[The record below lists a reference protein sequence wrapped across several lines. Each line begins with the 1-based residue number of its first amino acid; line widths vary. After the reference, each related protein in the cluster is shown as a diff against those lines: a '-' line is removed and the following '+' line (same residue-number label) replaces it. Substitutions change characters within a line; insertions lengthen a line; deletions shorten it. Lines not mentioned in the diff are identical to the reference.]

1 MAAASSFL
9 SSGEIDEGI
18 SDLLEQWEGEIA
30 ANRQAGRKTISSAA
44 EVGRRLKEIAK
55 MADDA
60 DGLQSFEITSLRKIL
75 RAWAENKI
83 PAGTSF
89 MAPRAHK
96 VPKNIL
102 LDLARQMGVDA
113 SAANT
118 GTVIVARMMETPSE
132 VRIRQGESSDIR
144 APDPSKSERLID
156 PEDPPKVKQTEPVKA
171 QKPVKAPK
179 KPVKAPK
186 KPAPPVPKTLPG
198 GDILGLGEMQEAA
211 KIIPTAKEARR
222 GNLRLIN
229 LRLNGAMRRVGS
241 DRAKEI
247 KIATDA
253 LFRIFT
259 IGVDPSKPGRSGKS
273 ILGFAL
279 PAAHLPGYNFCGPGT
294 DVMGNLLAGRKPI
307 NKLDEACM
315 EHDLQYLRIGTI
327 LNKAKRKEAVQAADA
342 ALIEESRRIAS
353 GPKSSLQED
362 ATKVNGVMRAKALS
376 GVSDFFLDLKAPPL
390 EGDRKAAVKNLF
402 LSLAHEGSD
411 IAGNPERLEEVLP
424 IVEPLGAAADPAPA
438 APTEAADEKK
448 GDEEP
453 TPGGVADGGASV
465 SETAPVLP
473 PEAAAAVAATIPQP
487 QAPPRAAVQPVD
499 EQGRATLPGAGAPP
513 IVGERSMRPMAFRM
527 EGDEVDLTDEQKR
540 QNQLWLENFTWID
553 EGHGLG
559 NQERLPWNLGGGKA
573 KNSLFTAQ
581 QVNELIRL
589 SGDLYNGDQE
599 IREVPQ
605 VSKRTREIYR
615 QPMIS
620 TNMRQ
625 QEFVRNGAMPAGR
638 GRPIQMYRRTQT
650 TPFAFRNARQTH
662 LIHPDVV
669 DGKRI

>member
-1 MAAASSFL
+1 MATASGDL
-9 SSGEIDEGI
+9 SSGEIGEEI
-18 SDLLEQWEGEIA
+18 SELLEQWEGEIA
-30 ANRQAGRKTISSAA
+30 ANRQAGKKTISSAA

-60 DGLQSFEITSLRKIL
+60 DGLQGFEISKFRKIL

-83 PAGTSF
+83 PSGASF
-89 MAPRAHK
+89 MAPRSHK
-96 VPKNIL
+96 VPKEVL
-102 LDLARQMGVDA
+102 FDLAKEMGVDV
-113 SAANT
+113 SAAST

-132 VRIRQGESSDIR
+132 VRVRQGESSDIR
-144 APDPSKSERLID
+144 APDPSKAERLID

-171 QKPVKAPK
+171 QKPVEAPK
-179 KPVKAPK
+179 KLVKKPK
-186 KPAPPVPKTLPG
+186 KPAKAP
-198 GDILGLGEMQEAA
+198 A
-211 KIIPTAKEARR
+211 KPAKVAS
-222 GNLRLIN
+222 LSKIN
-229 LRLNGAMRRVGS
+229 LRLNTAMRKEGGI
-241 DRAKEI
+241 RAFEI
-247 KIATDA
+247 KTMTDA
-253 LFRIFT
+253 LLRILT
-259 IGVDPSKPGRSGKS
+259 AGVDPSRPGRSGRSIIETVVPKS
-273 ILGFAL
+273 LT
-279 PAAHLPGYNFCGPGT
+279 HLQGYNFCGPRT
-294 DVMGNLLAGRKPI
+294 DVMGNLLAGLKPI

-315 EHDLQYLRIGTI
+315 EHDIAYLEAGTVSD
-327 LNKAKRKEAVQAADA
+327 RETRRTMVERADA
-342 ALIEESRRIAS
+342 RLSEESRRIAETNE
-353 GPKSSLQED
+353 GALQRQ
-362 ATKVNGVMRAKALS
+362 ATQVNGAMLVKI
-376 GVSDFFLDLKAPPL
+376 GIGIPDWFLDLEAPPL
-390 EGDRKAAVKNLF
+390 EKDRATAVENLF
-402 LSLAHEGSD
+402 LSLAREGSN
-411 IAGNPERLEEVLP
+411 IAGNPKRLEEVLP
-424 IVEPLGAAADPAPA
+424 TVEPLGGAADPAPA
-438 APTEAADEKK
+438 APTGAAEETK

-473 PEAAAAVAATIPQP
+473 PAAAAAVAATIPQP
-487 QAPPRAAVQPVD
+487 QAPPRAAVRPVD

-513 IVGERSMRPMAFRM
+513 IVGERSMRPMAFKM
-527 EGDEVDLTDEQKR
+527 EGDEVELTDEQKR

>member
-1 MAAASSFL
+1 MAAAAGDITLDDLIDKASDEKTRPKTNKEMTADFDTLLRILPKRPSDEEESKVGKLFAL
-9 SSGEIDEGI
+9 WSPLRNTSGG
-18 SDLLEQWEGEIA
+18 SLFAGSGA
-30 ANRQAGRKTISSAA
+30 VTKANMVK
-44 EVGRRLKEIAK
+44 
-55 MADDA
+55 
-60 DGLQSFEITSLRKIL
+60 
-75 RAWAENKI
+75 
-83 PAGTSF
+83 
-89 MAPRAHK
+89 
-96 VPKNIL
+96 
-102 LDLARQMGVDA
+102 LATMLGVDKVGQW
-113 SAANT
+113 SAIKNRIQ
-118 GTVIVARMMETPSE
+118 TVDDPLSE
-132 VRIRQGESSDIR
+132 LEGGE
-144 APDPSKSERLID
+144 AE
-156 PEDPPKVKQTEPVKA
+156 EV
-171 QKPVKAPK
+171 
-179 KPVKAPK
+179 K
-186 KPAPPVPKTLPG
+186 KPAPPVPETSPG
-198 GDILGLGEMQEAA
+198 GDIPGLERQGAVKDES
-211 KIIPTAKEARR
+211 R
-222 GNLRLIN
+222 GSLLWIN
-229 LRLNGAMRRVGS
+229 LRLNGAMKRVGS
-241 DRAKEI
+241 KRANEI

-253 LFRIFT
+253 LFRILN
-259 IGVDPSKPGRSGKS
+259 IGVDPSKPGRGGKS

-279 PAAHLPGYNFCGPGT
+279 PETHLPGYNFCGPGT

-315 EHDLQYLRIGTI
+315 EHDLKYLLIGTI
-327 LNKAKRKEAVQAADA
+327 LDKTRRKKAVQAADA
-342 ALIEESRRIAS
+342 ELIEESRLIAS

-362 ATKVNGVMRAKALS
+362 ATKVNGAMRIKALS
-376 GVSDFFLDLKAPPL
+376 GVSDFFLDLEAPKL
-390 EGDRKAAVKNLF
+390 EGDRRAAVENLF
-402 LSLAHEGSD
+402 LSLAREGSD

-424 IVEPLGAAADPAPA
+424 IVKPLGAAADPAPDA
-438 APTEAADEKK
+438 PTEAADAPTEAADEKK